1 MEEVT
6 LLHGHLES
14 HVLACRGAGV
24 VGRPHREDQVRTRPD
39 LEQMALTQLL
49 DEFDAASRIPLA
61 LTDADVLGPY
71 PNGHDSRSLELI
83 SLLGMSISDPGRTTD
98 RQGAEAGGRTS
109 LVQKF
114 I

>member
-24 VGRPHREDQVRTRPD
+24 VGLPHREDQVRTRRD

-61 LTDADVLGPY
+61 LTDADVDLIDRKLSVP
-71 PNGHDSRSLELI
+71 PTRSAMPPCGARRAARLR
-83 SLLGMSISDPGRTTD
+83 DFTA
-98 RQGAEAGGRTS
+98 RQGR
-109 LVQKF
+109 
-114 I
+114 